1 LSEYVITLATNLP
14 ATLLDINNTVPKDMY
29 EENREKARHY
39 KLNDLFMGFHCGNTP
54 ICYIKNAEMKYQ
66 LIMHKFLEPNKDPDI
81 SRGTLEG
88 TIIPGDITL
97 FRLQGTSDYELRSY
111 IAQGEVLDINPK
123 SFGGIGV
130 FAVKEMARFYRHILI
145 AKRFPHHT
153 GIAFK
158 HIGKVLFE
166 TMKMLG
172 INDIAFNQPS
182 NRLYR
187 NENPFA

>member
-1 LSEYVITLATNLP
+1 
-14 ATLLDINNTVPKDMY
+14 
-29 EENREKARHY
+29 
-39 KLNDLFMGFHCGNTP
+39 MGFHCGNTP

-66 LIMHKFLEPNKDPDI
+66 LIMHRLLEPNKDPDI

-97 FRLQGTSDYELRSY
+97 FRLQGTADYELRSY

-130 FAVKEMARFYRHILI
+130 FAVKEMARFYRYILI

-158 HIGKVLFE
+158 
-166 TMKMLG
+166 
-172 INDIAFNQPS
+172 
-182 NRLYR
+182 R
-187 NENPFA
+187 